1 MHLLRSSRIV
11 SAGKTSLPPNAKIS
25 DLLTV
30 TSKIPIGNKK
40 STRSRNQNNA
50 SVDHKLTGE
59 WWQSQ
64 SERLK
69 STHFQNPFAFRRIH
83 QIASKKYHQP
93 SVDTA
98 DTVDTVDTVDNVAT
112 IDTVVII
119 NTISKPSSE
128 VPMALWNY
136 GSMV

>member
-30 TSKIPIGNKK
+30 TSKIPIDNKK

-50 SVDHKLTGE
+50 SVDHKWTGE

-64 SERLK
+64 SERL
-69 STHFQNPFAFRRIH
+69 
-83 QIASKKYHQP
+83 KKYHQP

-98 DTVDTVDTVDNVAT
+98 DTVDAVDTVDNVAT